1 MERGDLVHSRW
12 SRLSTVWRSDGRRKP
27 MFINEKGAVLEI
39 EGKKLVLP
47 VITDENGNHSLDIRN
62 IRKDIGLIT
71 YDPGFGNT
79 ASCMSSITTVDG
91 EKGILKY
98 RCYDIED
105 LVDNCDFVEVAHLLV
120 KGELPD
126 QKERKNYMELLNKHS
141 LLHNDMRNFFR
152 SYPNGAHPMAILAA
166 MVASLSAFYPEIEDA
181 DPEDNIDMTVTRLL
195 SKLRTI
201 AAFTYRKERGMDFVN
216 PSYKFS
222 YCENFLNM
230 MFSSP
235 VVDYSPDPVHIA
247 ALNKLLIIHADHE
260 QNCSTTAVRLVGSS
274 EANLYAAVA
283 AGCCALWGPRHG
295 GANME
300 VMNMLSKIK
309 NDKMS
314 IDEAIRKAKDKN
326 DPFRLSGF
334 GHRVYKTFDPR
345 AKIAKRICLE
355 VMETTH
361 VKDPLL
367 DIARELEENATHDD
381 YFVSKN
387 LYPNV
392 DFYTGIT
399 FRMLGIPANLYTVMF
414 AMGRLPG
421 WIAHYLEWRHDEYM
435 KIGRPRQVYTGSP
448 LKEVKPI
455 SER

>member
-1 MERGDLVHSRW
+1 MTIDNKKAKIILD
-12 SRLSTVWRSDGRRKP
+12 DGCEYCADVIHDNMGSKSIDISGLRK
-27 MFINEKGAVLEI
+27 ETGY
-39 EGKKLVLP
+39 
-47 VITDENGNHSLDIRN
+47 
-62 IRKDIGLIT
+62 IT
-71 YDPGFGNT
+71 YDPGFMNT
-79 ASCMSSITTVDG
+79 GSCMSSICYIDG
-91 EKGILKY
+91 EKGILRY
-98 RCYDIED
+98 RGYDLED
-105 LVDNCDFVEVAHLLV
+105 LVSKCDFIEVAYLMV
-120 KGELPD
+120 KGTLPNLE
-126 QKERKNYMELLNKHS
+126 ERTKYMQLLNKHS
-141 LLHNDMRNFFR
+141 LLHVNMKQFLRN
-152 SYPNGAHPMAILAA
+152 YPSDAHPMSILTA
-166 MVASLSAFYPEIEDA
+166 MVASLSAFYPELEER
-181 DPEDNIDMTVTRLL
+181 DPEENIDLTVTRLL
-195 SKLRTI
+195 SKMRTI
-201 AAFTYRKERGMDFVN
+201 AAYTYRQMNGLEFIDPKYE
-216 PSYKFS
+216 YS

-230 MFSSP
+230 MFHTSVNGYTP
-235 VVDYSPDPVHIA
+235 NPVHVN
-247 ALNKLLIIHADHE
+247 ALNKLLILHADHE

-300 VMNMLSKIK
+300 VMNMLSKIQG
-309 NDKMS
+309 DKMS

-367 DIARELEENATHDD
+367 DIAMELEEKATHDD
-381 YFVSKN
+381 YFVSRN

-421 WIAHYLEWRHDEYM
+421 WIAHYLEWRHDAYM
-435 KIGRPRQVYTGSP
+435 KIGRPTQVYTGSP
-448 LKEVKPI
+448 LREVKPI